1 MDVNRANQLDFIKSF
16 IRINHFNLYTIKPT
30 NTLSIGQ
37 HAKVSYVDYI
47 CGWNRYTM
55 KILGIWPKERK
66 INETSSYLV
75 LLPLSVMLLIIN
87 IPQTIDLYNVWG
99 DIDLIVENLSLGN
112 VTVLIAVLKTAIF
125 WFSGES
131 ISVLL
136 SDMEVDRQ
144 ETNTEEEAR
153 RMMRIAKICRRIS
166 IGCTLTYY
174 VIIILFVI
182 LHLLLIRYIGRI
194 LIIRS
199 YFPYNVQSAPN
210 YELTI
215 FAQTL
220 AAWCVG
226 GVYTSVDT
234 FVATLVFHVCGQ
246 LKNLKQRLRD
256 LRCEKDNEEFY
267 VKIAQIVKK
276 HDSLNRFVNTI
287 ENNFNEM
294 LLLQMVGCTVQLCV
308 TCFLA
313 LLALGG
319 NNGIILVQIAF
330 FAFYIAY
337 ILLQIYLYC
346 YIGEELISESIGI
359 MDAAYECKW
368 YHLSPNEA
376 RLLMIIMI
384 RAKVPL
390 SITAGKFCSF
400 SHKLFCNSNITVRV
414 RTSKQQAALKVLPQ
428 RDLFKT
434 TVQIV
439 VASKQENTYIFYK

>member
-1 MDVNRANQLDFIKSF
+1 MR
-16 IRINHFNLYTIKPT
+16 
-30 NTLSIGQ
+30 
-37 HAKVSYVDYI
+37 
-47 CGWNRYTM
+47 
-55 KILGIWPKERK
+55 ILGIWPEERK
-66 INETSSYLV
+66 YNQASSYLV
-75 LLPLSVMLLIIN
+75 LLPISMMLLFLN
-87 IPQTIDLYNVWG
+87 IPQTIDLYNIRG
-99 DIDLIVENLSLGN
+99 DIGLIIENLSVGN
-112 VTVLIAVLKTAIF
+112 IPVIIAILKMTIF

-136 SDMEVDRQ
+136 SDMEEDRK

-166 IGCTLTYY
+166 IGYTSTYY
-174 VIIILFVI
+174 VLIVLFII
-182 LHLLLIRYIGRI
+182 LHLLLVRYIGRI
-194 LIIRS
+194 FIVRS
-199 YFPYNVQSAPN
+199 YYPYNVQSAPN

-220 AAWCVG
+220 AAYCVG
-226 GVYTSVDT
+226 GVYASVDT

-256 LRCEKDNEEFY
+256 LSCEKDNEEFY
-267 VKIAQIVKK
+267 IKIVQIVKK

-294 LLLQMVGCTVQLCV
+294 LLLQMVGCTMQLCI

-313 LLALGG
+313 LLTLGE
-319 NNGIILVQIAF
+319 NNDIILVQITFLLLYTAS
-330 FAFYIAY
+330 
-337 ILLQIYLYC
+337 ILFQIYLYC

-359 MDAAYECKW
+359 MDAVYECKW
-368 YHLSPNEA
+368 YDLSPNEA

-400 SHKLFCNSNITVRV
+400 SHKLFCNIL
-414 RTSKQQAALKVLPQ
+414 RTSMSYLSVLHAM
-428 RDLFKT
+428 D
-434 TVQIV
+434 IV
-439 VASKQENTYIFYK
+439 NTA